1 MIFSFLQQF
10 LFVGNSLSQHN
21 MAKFLTTC
29 LTKKCAVP
37 SCVTYPIFI
46 ETVVRSTNCFISCIF
61 FVYFCNFS
69 VKLGGN
75 DFKKKD
81 FESSVDIGNCV
92 FMKLGI
98 LGQNLAWG
106 RFSRFL
112 ANSVSFVFF
121 KCTNMMISSS
131 LTSPWSL
138 SPLSQTVCS

>member
-1 MIFSFLQQF
+1 
-10 LFVGNSLSQHN
+10 

-29 LTKKCAVP
+29 LTKKCAAP

-46 ETVVRSTNCFISCIF
+46 ETVVRSMNCFISLIF

-92 FMKLGI
+92 FKKLGI
-98 LGQNLAWG
+98 LGQNLA
-106 RFSRFL
+106 
-112 ANSVSFVFF
+112 
-121 KCTNMMISSS
+121 
-131 LTSPWSL
+131 
-138 SPLSQTVCS
+138 